1 MLVFSVLPWCVS
13 VSVSRWVHTLC
24 ALRSSLRQL
33 IIRSFFVVRSF
44 SCLNVPFLLSLLSQ
58 GMNAAGFLLF
68 VTKRELLDP
77 TFIVVNIIFGSIGV
91 IIGLSITSSAEVIN
105 LVYTVVVFEFAIL
118 YFYKNVYASDDEIG
132 GQKSSNGQ
140 KVEMS
145 AKNRVDSEM
154 EGKTTIDIIETA
166 LSTLSTLKPPIKS
179 VPMWIYVCMALGAV
193 LGGFVTANVGSGS
206 DIMLYAYGIFVWNKF
221 VPMNRRRGDHSLTA
235 SSVVVMGCMSL
246 LTACCR
252 ALSSVPIT
260 HRTMLT
266 WGAMAW
272 VVVIGAPVGSLVLT
286 PACVPYLRMMFYFLA
301 VVQLVLFGL
310 LKIQGNITAWVVII
324 VLTVVQLTALSTTYF
339 TCGKG
344 RGKCGA
350 CSKK

>member
-1 MLVFSVLPWCVS
+1 
-13 VSVSRWVHTLC
+13 
-24 ALRSSLRQL
+24 
-33 IIRSFFVVRSF
+33 
-44 SCLNVPFLLSLLSQ
+44 
-58 GMNAAGFLLF
+58 MNAAAFLLF

-77 TFIVVNIIFGSIGV
+77 TFIVINIIFGSIGV
-91 IIGLSITSSAEVIN
+91 IIGLSIKSSAELIN

-132 GQKSSNGQ
+132 GQKSSIDQ

-145 AKNRVDSEM
+145 ARATGTAKNVAENRVDCEM
-154 EGKTTIDIIETA
+154 AGRITIDIIETA
-166 LSTLSTLKPPIKS
+166 ISTLSTLKPPIKS
-179 VPMWIYVCMALGAV
+179 VPMWIYVGMALGGV

-206 DIMLYAYGIFVWNKF
+206 DIMLYAFGIFVWNKF
-221 VPMNRRRGDHSLTA
+221 VPMNRRRDDASLTA

-246 LTACCR
+246 LTSCCR

-260 HRTMLT
+260 HRTILT

-272 VVVIGAPVGSLVLT
+272 VVVLGAPVGSLVLT
-286 PACVPYLRMMFYFLA
+286 PACIPYLRMMFYILA
-301 VVQLVLFGL
+301 VAQLILFGL
-310 LKIQGNITAWVVII
+310 LKIQGDIFAWVVII

>member
-1 MLVFSVLPWCVS
+1 
-13 VSVSRWVHTLC
+13 
-24 ALRSSLRQL
+24 
-33 IIRSFFVVRSF
+33 
-44 SCLNVPFLLSLLSQ
+44 
-58 GMNAAGFLLF
+58 MNAAAFLLF

-77 TFIVVNIIFGSIGV
+77 TFIVINIIFGSIGV
-91 IIGLSITSSAEVIN
+91 IIGLSIKSSAELIN

-132 GQKSSNGQ
+132 GQKSSIDQ

-145 AKNRVDSEM
+145 ARATGTAKNVAENRVDCEM
-154 EGKTTIDIIETA
+154 AGRITIDIIETA
-166 LSTLSTLKPPIKS
+166 ISTLSTLKPPIKS
-179 VPMWIYVCMALGAV
+179 VPMWIYVGMALGGV

-206 DIMLYAYGIFVWNKF
+206 DIMLYAFGIFVWNKF
-221 VPMNRRRGDHSLTA
+221 VPMNRRRDDASLTA

-246 LTACCR
+246 LTSCCR

-260 HRTMLT
+260 HRTILT

-272 VVVIGAPVGSLVLT
+272 VVVLGAPVGSLVLT
-286 PACVPYLRMMFYFLA
+286 PACIPYLRMMFYILA
-301 VVQLVLFGL
+301 VAQLILFGL
-310 LKIQGNITAWVVII
+310 LKIQGDIFAWVVII
-324 VLTVVQLTALSTTYF
+324 VLTVVQLTALFITYF

>member
-1 MLVFSVLPWCVS
+1 
-13 VSVSRWVHTLC
+13 
-24 ALRSSLRQL
+24 
-33 IIRSFFVVRSF
+33 
-44 SCLNVPFLLSLLSQ
+44 
-58 GMNAAGFLLF
+58 MNAAAFLLF

-77 TFIVVNIIFGSIGV
+77 TFIVINIIFGSIGV
-91 IIGLSITSSAEVIN
+91 IIGLSIKSSAELIN

-132 GQKSSNGQ
+132 GQKSSIDQ

-145 AKNRVDSEM
+145 ARATGTAKNVAENRVDCEM
-154 EGKTTIDIIETA
+154 AGRITIDIIETA